1 MENNIEIPEE
11 IVLRED
17 ETVEKILGRSY
28 LSFIMTRI
36 LPGAVFLI
44 IILLGVSFGILYYA
58 ADFVAILA
66 PGQSIAIVI
75 FLISLILGLGV
86 TLLILAII
94 LGRPYCKAHVYMLTN
109 KRLIFFKKYAIIT
122 RRDIDYDRITD
133 FVVMQGPIGR
143 WKNYGDIRPVTAG
156 VEFMLGLGGVI
167 NSFNGVIDPYNVKKE
182 IMKIYQKYR
191 KDE

>member
-1 MENNIEIPEE
+1 MENNTEIPEE

-17 ETVEKILGRSY
+17 ESVEKILGRSY

-36 LPGAVFLI
+36 VPGAVFLV

-58 ADFVAILA
+58 ADLVTILA

-75 FLISLILGLGV
+75 FFICLILGIGV
-86 TLLILAII
+86 TLLVLAIV

-109 KRLIFFKKYAIIT
+109 KRLIFFKKFAIIT
-122 RRDIDYDRITD
+122 RRDIDYERITD
-133 FVVMQGPIGR
+133 FVIMQGPIGR

-167 NSFNGVIDPYNVKKE
+167 NSFNGVIDPYNLKKE

>member
-1 MENNIEIPEE
+1 MENNTEIPEE
-11 IVLRED
+11 IVLRDD
-17 ETVEKILGRSY
+17 ESVEKIIGRSY

-36 LPGAVFLI
+36 IPGIIALVILLLI
-44 IILLGVSFGILYYA
+44 IDGVVLIYA
-58 ADFVAILA
+58 ADFVAIFA
-66 PGQSIAIVI
+66 PGQAIPIVI
-75 FLISLILGLGV
+75 FLTVLILSIGIPA
-86 TLLILAII
+86 LILATF

-109 KRLIFFKKYAIIT
+109 KRLIFFKKFGIIT

-133 FVVMQGPIGR
+133 FVVMQGVIGR

-182 IMKIYQKYR
+182 IMKIYKKYR